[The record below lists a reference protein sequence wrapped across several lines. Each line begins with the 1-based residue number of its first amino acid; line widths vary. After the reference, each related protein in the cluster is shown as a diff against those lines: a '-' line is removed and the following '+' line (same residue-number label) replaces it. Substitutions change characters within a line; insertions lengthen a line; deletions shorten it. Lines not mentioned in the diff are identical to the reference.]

1 MNWLDCLCSAVLW
14 LEDIMGLGLKDKI
27 SDKFFI
33 LVSPCHCPP
42 YRPPRNPSPDQNRK
56 EVLYRI

>member
-1 MNWLDCLCSAVLW
+1 MNWLDCPVVLYCGI
-14 LEDIMGLGLKDKI
+14 EDVMGLGLKDKI

-42 YRPPRNPSPDQNRK
+42 YRPPWNPSPDQNRK
-56 EVLYRI
+56 EVQYRI